1 MKKQASPAVSLRRLV
16 MEDFETV
23 TEWSRDEL
31 FCLANG
37 WEINRQPEEML
48 NWWTRCVEGI
58 SEDFIRKGV
67 ECEGQLVGYADL
79 VIGKEESAEL
89 GIAIGNR
96 MLWGKG
102 IGVLAS
108 QLLMDYAVKERGI
121 RSFYAETHESNER
134 ARRMLEKLRFQEVS
148 RNGMEEYNGEVS
160 RLLQF
165 SLDTND

>member
-1 MKKQASPAVSLRRLV
+1 MKIHTGPAVSLRRLA

-48 NWWTRCVEGI
+48 SWWTRCVEGI
-58 SEDFIRKGV
+58 SEDFIRLGL
-67 ECEGQLVGYADL
+67 EYEDQLIGYADL

-96 MLWGKG
+96 MIWGKG

-108 QLLMDYAVKERGI
+108 QLMMEYAVKERGV
-121 RSFYAETHESNER
+121 RSFHAETHESNQR
-134 ARRMLEKLRFQEVS
+134 ARRMLEKLNFQEVS
-148 RNGMEEYNGEVS
+148 RNGMDEYKGEVS

-165 SLDTND
+165 SLDIID